1 MDTKKYLLATI
12 TGLIVM
18 FVLAYVG
25 HTLLLESMFE
35 SSPMD
40 AIAKEMPSIPGIAV
54 AYLVL
59 SLLMAYMYPK
69 GVEGGSV
76 MGNGLRFG
84 LLVGLLFSVPISII
98 MYSTIEGGTV
108 TMIVAEGVWHM
119 IEQGAGGI
127 AMAYVYGSA
136 GASSAASPGM

>member
-35 SSPMD
+35 NSPMD
-40 AIAKEMPSIPGIAV
+40 AIAKDMPSIPGIAV

-69 GVEGGSV
+69 GVEGSSV

-127 AMAYVYGSA
+127 AMAYVYGSG
-136 GASSAASPGM
+136 GASSAASPDM